1 MARIY
6 TALLVL
12 NINHHKMPMN
22 FSLIIYAQFVVIDG
36 YSCERKVQKNVV
48 GRDLSVFAYLREL
61 YPLLVRNRLSLVFP
75 ELSDDIIQ
83 DIGVAHRV
91 KHRCGV
97 VHKLASIGAVE
108 YTDGTGLANMQ
119 RICQHLDN
127 PCNLSM

>member
-1 MARIY
+1 MLNSW
-6 TALLVL
+6 LLMDIRVKGKFK
-12 NINHHKMPMN
+12 INAVEQ
-22 FSLIIYAQFVVIDG
+22 S
-36 YSCERKVQKNVV
+36 
-48 GRDLSVFAYLREL
+48 LSVFAALREL
-61 YPLLVRNRLSLVFP
+61 YLLLVRNRLSLVFP

-119 RICQHLDN
+119 RVCQHLDN

>member
-1 MARIY
+1 M
-6 TALLVL
+6 
-12 NINHHKMPMN
+12 
-22 FSLIIYAQFVVIDG
+22 VIDG

-48 GRDLSVFAYLREL
+48 GRDLSVFAALREL

-119 RICQHLDN
+119 RVRQHLDN

>member
-1 MARIY
+1 MKGKFK
-6 TALLVL
+6 
-12 NINHHKMPMN
+12 INAVEQ
-22 FSLIIYAQFVVIDG
+22 S
-36 YSCERKVQKNVV
+36 
-48 GRDLSVFAYLREL
+48 LSVFASLREL

-97 VHKLASIGAVE
+97 VHQLASIGAVE

-119 RICQHLDN
+119 RVRQHLDN

>member
-1 MARIY
+1 M
-6 TALLVL
+6 TPSWLLMDIRVKGKFK
-12 NINHHKMPMN
+12 INAVEQ
-22 FSLIIYAQFVVIDG
+22 SLAFF
-36 YSCERKVQKNVV
+36 EP
-48 GRDLSVFAYLREL
+48 LREL

-119 RICQHLDN
+119 RVCQHLDN

>member
-1 MARIY
+1 MLNSW
-6 TALLVL
+6 LLMDIRVKGKFK
-12 NINHHKMPMN
+12 IN
-22 FSLIIYAQFVVIDG
+22 AVEQ
-36 YSCERKVQKNVV
+36 
-48 GRDLSVFAYLREL
+48 
-61 YPLLVRNRLSLVFP
+61 SLVFP
-75 ELSDDIIQ
+75 EFSDDIIQ

-119 RICQHLDN
+119 RVCQHLDN